1 VPIQYRP
8 VFWALPSV
16 LAAGL
21 LASWYLSD
29 LLVHCHLGYTSS
41 AEEQRASHDKE
52 EQYMSAPRGEFS
64 SKLGFLMAAA
74 VSPFLGG
81 YLTTRH
87 GQISIGVVNVI
98 AVAMGLT
105 FYWQIT
111 RVIRERSISYS
122 G

>member
-1 VPIQYRP
+1 
-8 VFWALPSV
+8 
-16 LAAGL
+16 
-21 LASWYLSD
+21 
-29 LLVHCHLGYTSS
+29 
-41 AEEQRASHDKE
+41 
-52 EQYMSAPRGEFS
+52 MSAPRGEFS

-81 YLTTRH
+81 YLITRH